1 MIKLKSISEDIYD
14 QLLSQYNLENPYMI
28 KL

>member
-14 QLLSQYNLENPYMI
+14 QLLPQYDLENSYMI